1 MSATIPSLMS
11 GELTEMNAESAR
23 ELTRKIRVGLEGTY
37 ALIVDAFKGRAWIS
51 LGYPTWDAYCQGEF
65 GALSL
70 QPPREERQ
78 QVIMS
83 LREAGMS
90 VRAISSVSHISKDT
104 VARELRSLTNSGVS
118 FATPESST
126 IGLDGKTYAPRP
138 TPAFFD
144 VPLDDS
150 LLDMSADDLGIGFKS
165 ARPAPRF
172 VEKPKGIVIP
182 ALSTEQQPSTSDP
195 GQVLRQE
202 ELFSADQLVKASES
216 ITVSTS
222 ILQEAKLDFTAISD
236 RDKEMVRGNLQDA
249 VDRLNELLDRLDR
262 E

>member
-1 MSATIPSLMS
+1 MIMESVTPSIESATL
-11 GELTEMNAESAR
+11 NAEVAR

-37 ALIVDAFKGRAWIS
+37 ALILDAFKGRAWIA
-51 LGYPTWDAYCQGEF
+51 LGYSTWDAYCQGEF

-90 VRAISSVSHISKDT
+90 VRAIGVATDMSKT
-104 VARELRSLTNSGVS
+104 MIARELRMVEASPVPNG
-118 FATPESST
+118 TPEASI

-150 LLDMSADDLGIGFKS
+150 LLDMSADALGIGFKA
-165 ARPAPRF
+165 ARPAPRI
-172 VEKPKGIVIP
+172 VEKPRGIVIP
-182 ALSTEQQPSTSDP
+182 ALAQTEKTSEP
-195 GQVLRQE
+195 AHSRAVQQE
-202 ELFSADQLVKASES
+202 ELFSAEQLVKASES

-222 ILQEAKLDFTAISD
+222 ILQEANVDFTAISD

-249 VDRLNELLDRLDR
+249 VDRLNELLDRLER

>member
-1 MSATIPSLMS
+1 MSVQS
-11 GELTEMNAESAR
+11 TESIGTPFASMPAGQAR

-90 VRAISSVSHISKDT
+90 TRAISSAVGTPYRTI
-104 VARELRSLTNSGVS
+104 AREVSKAGVPNG
-118 FATPESST
+118 TPEAST

-165 ARPAPRF
+165 ARPAPRI

-182 ALSTEQQPSTSDP
+182 ALSTERQPSTSDP
-195 GQVLRQE
+195 SQVLRQE
-202 ELFSADQLVKASES
+202 ELFSVDQLVKASES

-222 ILQEAKLDFTAISD
+222 ILQEAKVDFTAISD
-236 RDKEMVRGNLQDA
+236 QDKEMVRGNLQDA
-249 VDRLNELLDRLDR
+249 VDRLNELLDRLER